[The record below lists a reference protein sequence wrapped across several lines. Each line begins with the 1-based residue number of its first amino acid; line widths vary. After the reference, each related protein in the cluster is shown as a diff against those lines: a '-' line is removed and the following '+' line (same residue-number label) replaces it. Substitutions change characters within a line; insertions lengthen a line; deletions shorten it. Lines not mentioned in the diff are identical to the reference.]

1 MNGKDEISKK
11 RLYIEGLKQAIALP
25 LPEELGR
32 DMEEVFQDDEVDED
46 IKETIRFWKEVEGPF
61 GNAIVY
67 VHNNR
72 FLVEEKNDILNGDEE
87 KPFMMPDAIFNI
99 LRTLLNA
106 TVMEFLSV
114 LRIPSCQKAQL
125 LAFVESDNKG
135 GFISLI
141 EHTQCDTT
149 ELVRLCSKC
158 KDSSSIL
165 FEMEGDDYTYYLDHV
180 ASDPNKE
187 EDADKGKWL
196 KAVRHFQPFAEV
208 LVNDESEEALKRYFY
223 EARKLLDVEL
233 TTNLHYYWDWYE
245 DFTLKERNFIE
256 PILDHPLAE
265 DLVKRIRKNY
275 EANLIDANKGLK
287 EDAPLEHATSKT
299 ITDGD
304 KNIPVKLLSED
315 EKKVV
320 HNFRIWETYFSKPQE
335 KNLYGIKGYDGINNE
350 KFFQGSDEEKAKKL
364 RRFIRLLA
372 RTRCIEPTQQE
383 MQSCAYAFTGRC
395 FRRPFKPTDV
405 YWKSDKFEILLY
417 ICKRFFKKEKN
428 GSYIPAVDVFHVR
441 EEYEKCDNPSLV
453 ADKVEST
460 YPDFH
465 KEFKKIYGWL

>member
-11 RLYIEGLKQAIALP
+11 RVYIEGLKQSIAMP
-25 LPEELGR
+25 LPEELAS
-32 DMEEVFQDDEVDED
+32 DLEEDFQDNEVEED

-72 FLVEEKNDILNGDEE
+72 FLVEEKNDILNGDKE

-99 LRTLLNA
+99 LRTLLKA

-125 LAFVESDNKG
+125 LAFVEGDNKE

-149 ELVRLCSKC
+149 ELVKLCSKC
-158 KDSSSIL
+158 KDSSSVL

-196 KAVRHFQPFAEV
+196 KAVRRFQPFAEV

-223 EARKLLDVEL
+223 EARKLLEVEL
-233 TTNLHYYWDWYE
+233 TTNLHYYWDWYD
-245 DFTLKERNFIE
+245 DFTLKERNLIE

-265 DLVKRIRKNY
+265 DLVKRIRKDY
-275 EANLIDANKGLK
+275 EAHFIDADEELK
-287 EDAPLEHATSKT
+287 EDTPLVHVPSETVINRDQST
-299 ITDGD
+299 PT
-304 KNIPVKLLSED
+304 KLSSE
-315 EKKVV
+315 EEKVV
-320 HNFRIWETYFSKPQE
+320 RNFRIWETYFSKPKE
-335 KNLYGIKGYDGINNE
+335 KNLYGIIGYDGINNE

-364 RRFIRLLA
+364 RRFIKLLA
-372 RTRCIEPTQQE
+372 RTRCIEPTKQD
-383 MQSCAYAFTGRC
+383 MKSCTYAFTGRR
-395 FRRPFKPTDV
+395 FSKPFKPTDV
-405 YWKSDKFEILLY
+405 HWKPDKFEILLY

-428 GSYIPAVDVFHVR
+428 CSYIPAVDVFHVR
-441 EEYEKCDNPSLV
+441 EEYEKCDNPSSF